1 MDKLN
6 QLQDLLSSA
15 KEEGERFYGKG
26 NRAAGTRLRGKMQQI
41 KFLATE
47 IRKDVTEKKN
57 A

>member
-26 NRAAGTRLRGKMQQI
+26 NKSAGTRLRGKMQEI
-41 KFLATE
+41 KNLATE
-47 IRKDVTEKKN
+47 IRKEVSEKKN
-57 A
+57 G